1 MAIPPIGAISATPAA
16 ITSPTTG
23 ISAGAGAQAAGGSS
37 FGDAISSSLS
47 NLSTVT
53 DNAQQMAQGVA
64 AGTANLGDYM
74 VAANEANLDTG
85 LTVAVRDK
93 AVQAFNQIMGMQF

>member
-1 MAIPPIGAISATPAA
+1 MPIAPIGAIASLPSTAATTATAGATAAPAA
-16 ITSPTTG
+16 
-23 ISAGAGAQAAGGSS
+23 GASS

-47 NLSTVT
+47 NLATTT
-53 DNAQQMAQGVA
+53 DNAQQLAQGVA

>member
-1 MAIPPIGAISATPAA
+1 MAIAPIGAITQIAT
-16 ITSPTTG
+16 PTTG
-23 ISAGAGAQAAGGSS
+23 TSATSGTSAAGGGSS
-37 FGDAISSSLS
+37 FGSAISSSLD
-47 NLSTVT
+47 NLAATT
-53 DNAQQMAQGVA
+53 DNAQHLAQGVA

-93 AVQAFNQIMGMQF
+93 AVAAFNQIMGMQF

>member
-1 MAIPPIGAISATPAA
+1 MPIAPIGAIPSLPSPAAATAPSATAG
-16 ITSPTTG
+16 TQ
-23 ISAGAGAQAAGGSS
+23 GAGASS
-37 FGDAISSSLS
+37 FGDAISLSLD
-47 NLSTVT
+47 NLATT
-53 DNAQQMAQGVA
+53 TGNAQQLAQGVA